1 MSHTVC
7 FADNIVLE
15 FKENTD
21 LRRKVL
27 VYSTED
33 PNRFKIVKGLNASNH
48 LHHTTYG
55 GVEDLKTLWI
65 DCVVNDFRCVKNMV
79 FPRGVKDC
87 LPPPKEDDS
96 DDDKKI
102 KVIYEGLVET
112 GILPVDIT
120 KEGHIN
126 GDIPIGDMPIS

>member
-1 MSHTVC
+1 MTHIVRP
-7 FADNIVLE
+7 ADNLVLE

-33 PNRFKIVKGLNASNH
+33 PDRFKIVRGLNAENH
-48 LHHTTYG
+48 LHHTSYG
-55 GVEDLKTLWI
+55 GVADVKALWI
-65 DCVVNDFRCVKNMV
+65 DSVVNGFRCVKNEI
-79 FPRGVKDC
+79 FQRGVKDC
-87 LPPPKEDDS
+87 LPPPKEDKKEDS
-96 DDDKKI
+96 DEETKI
-102 KVIYEGLVET
+102 KVIYDGMVET

-126 GDIPIGDMPIS
+126 GDMPIV

>member
-1 MSHTVC
+1 MTHIVRP
-7 FADNIVLE
+7 ADNIVLE

-21 LRRKVL
+21 LRRKIL

-33 PNRFKIVKGLNASNH
+33 PDRFKIVRGLNAENH
-48 LHHTTYG
+48 LHHTSYG
-55 GVEDLKTLWI
+55 GVAEVKAVWI
-65 DCVVNDFRCVKNMV
+65 DSVVNGFRCVKNEI
-79 FPRGVKDC
+79 FQRGVKDC
-87 LPPPKEDDS
+87 LPPPKEDKKEDS
-96 DDDKKI
+96 DEETKI

-126 GDIPIGDMPIS
+126 GDMPII